1 MHRIAATIIAAS
13 MLVAQSAG
21 AGADS
26 WNKIRYVAGT
36 IEAKVNPY
44 DYNTTLTVSRDEIV
58 LAFSPRPTVR
68 LEPSQVVSISYG
80 IQAQQRVKTVME
92 SSPAKQGKKSA
103 LVPPDPPGLF
113 GFLRPKDELVGI
125 VFKNQDGSAGAV
137 LLQTLPGYHLA
148 ILGALSMVTGKPIEM
163 AK

>member
-1 MHRIAATIIAAS
+1 MHRIAATIIAVAV
-13 MLVAQSAG
+13 LAAQSAG
-21 AGADS
+21 AGGDS

-44 DYNTTLTVSRDEIV
+44 DYNTKLTVSRDEIV

-68 LEPSQVVSISYG
+68 LEPSRVVSISYG
-80 IQAQQRVKTVME
+80 VQAQQRVRTILE
-92 SSPAKQGKKSA
+92 ISSAKQGQKAA
-103 LVPPDPPGLF
+103 LLPPDPPGLF

-137 LLQTLPGYHLA
+137 LLQTLPAYYQA
-148 ILGALSMVTGKPIEM
+148 ILGALSMATGKPIEM
-163 AK
+163 VK